1 MKFGERFGMTSRR
14 PIEQAMLG
22 QNFLYRDY
30 NFNPSTLG
38 VGATPPDMVQL
49 DATGIFLSAF
59 DGTATTE
66 QVFGAVE
73 LDHDWMEGTLIHP
86 HVHWMPVNANAGNVK
101 WQLTYTFLVD
111 GAVYVAPATI
121 PIVTPA
127 PGVAWEDNR
136 ADFPTIN
143 AGPYLIGTQFCFR
156 FFRNPTDGDDTYA
169 SDAMVSTIG
178 LHVKVNSIGSRQ
190 LGVK

>member
-1 MKFGERFGMTSRR
+1 MKFGERFGITSRR
-14 PIEQAMLG
+14 PYEQAMLG
-22 QNFLYRDY
+22 QNYLYRDY

-38 VGATPPDMVQL
+38 VGATPPSMTQL
-49 DATGIFLSAF
+49 AATGIFLSSF
-59 DGTATTE
+59 GGGATTE

-73 LDHDWMEGTLIHP
+73 LDHDWAEGTLIYP

-101 WQLTYTFLVD
+101 WQMTYTFLVD

-121 PIVTPA
+121 PVVAAA
-127 PGVAWEDNR
+127 PGVAWEDNQ
-136 ADFPTIN
+136 ADFPAIVT
-143 AGPYLIGTQFCFR
+143 AGYLIGTQFCFR
-156 FFRNPTDGDDTYA
+156 FFRDPTDGDDTYG

-178 LHVKVNSIGSRQ
+178 LHVQVNSLGSRQ